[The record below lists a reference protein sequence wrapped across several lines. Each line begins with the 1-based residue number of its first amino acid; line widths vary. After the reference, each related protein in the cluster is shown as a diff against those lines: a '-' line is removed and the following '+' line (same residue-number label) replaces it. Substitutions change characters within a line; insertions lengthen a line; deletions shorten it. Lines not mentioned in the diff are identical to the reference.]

1 MVKGLRIVVHGTFG
15 SWFMVHGSSTSEA
28 TESSAWLKVHELW
41 FLALLVNGPR
51 FMMITVNRDSLT
63 VNREP

>member
-1 MVKGLRIVVHGTFG
+1 
-15 SWFMVHGSSTSEA
+15 MVHGSSTSEA

-41 FLALLVNGPR
+41 FLALLVNGSM
-51 FMMITVNRDSLT
+51 FMLITVNRDSLT